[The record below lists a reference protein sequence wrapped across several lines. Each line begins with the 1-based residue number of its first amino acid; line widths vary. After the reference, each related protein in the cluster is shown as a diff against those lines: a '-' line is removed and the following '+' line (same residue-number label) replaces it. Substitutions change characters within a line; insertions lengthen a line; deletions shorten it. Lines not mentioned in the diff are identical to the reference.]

1 MFEACGVFSLNM
13 FYVFIDVDCFVVNLM
28 NVWFANGWCFGA
40 LKFSVPRTISGTG
53 HLPGVKSRSH
63 SPKGI

>member
-28 NVWFANGWCFGA
+28 NVWFAFLDVFLDNGFV
-40 LKFSVPRTISGTG
+40 SEP
-53 HLPGVKSRSH
+53 
-63 SPKGI
+63 